1 MAAIHPYC
9 PLTNLSEPD
18 MHDIDYTGPQGGAL
32 ALAFGAGATFATAA
46 LMTVGTFIWRVFG
59 DARIK
64 QLEKE
69 RDETEEK
76 HRLEIAGLNNRI
88 VQLETI
94 LLTYGPPLLRR
105 ELQAAM
111 ASTP

>member
-1 MAAIHPYC
+1 
-9 PLTNLSEPD
+9 

-64 QLEKE
+64 QLELE
-69 RDETEEK
+69 RAVTAENHK
-76 HRLEIAGLNNRI
+76 LEIAGLNNRI

-111 ASTP
+111 ANTP